1 MAGIQKNIS
10 PTHIDILKEVGNIGA
25 GNAATALAQLINKKI
40 TMRVPEVNV
49 MSFDEIIDVVG
60 GPENMVAGI
69 YLRFMGGIDGNIL
82 FIIPYRNT
90 LNLLDIIFGEKKRD
104 LFCEFDPIE
113 RSALAEIGNIL
124 AGSYLSAISS
134 LTKMLLK
141 PSVPALAI
149 DMAGAILSV
158 PLTYYGHVGDT
169 ALLIDTVFEE
179 GENLIKGHFFLIPD
193 VDGYDNLFLA
203 LGGV

>member
-40 TMRVPEVNV
+40 TMRVPEVNI

>member
-1 MAGIQKNIS
+1 M
-10 PTHIDILKEVGNIGA
+10 KEVGNIGA